1 MGSGQSSI
9 GGGPDHSVTA
19 TPALSLG
26 VVPSDGDTIESKTK
40 PKKKKNKKSVDYQCR
55 KQKRAWSKCVS
66 SHYEQKFLPGKALEP
81 EEDCDDLFET
91 FRTCYLTGMLQ
102 QRQAKGLA
110 PPKKDSMLHEFMV
123 EEGMV
128 EDE

>member
-1 MGSGQSSI
+1 MGSGQSSA
-9 GGGPDHSVTA
+9 GGGPDPSAT

-26 VVPSDGDTIESKTK
+26 MIQNDGDTIETK
-40 PKKKKNKKSVDYQCR
+40 PAKKKKNKKSVDYQCR

-66 SHYEQKFLPGKALEP
+66 SHYEKKFLPGKALEP
-81 EEDCDDLFET
+81 EEDCDDLFES
-91 FRTCYLTGMLQ
+91 FRACYLSGMLQ

-110 PPKKDSMLHEFMV
+110 PPQKDSMLHEFMV
-123 EEGMV
+123 EEGMA

>member
-1 MGSGQSSI
+1 MGSGQSSA
-9 GGGPDHSVTA
+9 GGGPDPSAT

-26 VVPSDGDTIESKTK
+26 MIQNDGDTIETK
-40 PKKKKNKKSVDYQCR
+40 PAKKKKNKKSVDYQCR

-66 SHYEQKFLPGKALEP
+66 SHYEKKFLPGKALEP
-81 EEDCDDLFET
+81 EEDCDDLFES
-91 FRTCYLTGMLQ
+91 FRACYLSGMLQ

-123 EEGMV
+123 EEGMA

>member
-1 MGSGQSSI
+1 MGSGQSSA
-9 GGGPDHSVTA
+9 GGGPDPSAT

-26 VVPSDGDTIESKTK
+26 MVQNDGDTIETK
-40 PKKKKNKKSVDYQCR
+40 PAKKKKNKKSVDYQCR

-66 SHYEQKFLPGKALEP
+66 SHYEKKFLPGKALEP
-81 EEDCDDLFET
+81 EEDCDDLFES
-91 FRTCYLTGMLQ
+91 FRACYLSGMIQ

-110 PPKKDSMLHEFMV
+110 SPKKDSMLHEFMV
-123 EEGMV
+123 EEGMA